1 MSTRRYRSAAAC
13 QNCRQ
18 RKVRCSVT
26 VTGIPCIGCTQ
37 DGRECHLPPGK
48 VQTIRERHARRAI
61 PAVSSPV
68 NTDPAGVAAPSSSVD
83 AFPGAFSTQQTN
95 GTGLSNTG
103 TRSVSHP
110 PEYPQRRAEERTGVE
125 IATKVLGRSNKN
137 GQAPFYTG
145 DSPGF
150 GSVFDI
156 CSSPRQPIQRHILL
170 TSKTSTFLSPE
181 DKEYLQYKGVFS
193 LPQNSTCNELLRAYF
208 HHVHPLTPVVD
219 ATTLPHLYPTGENQQ
234 HNLLLI
240 WSIFFVAANYVSA
253 DTWKMEGFSSRK
265 DMKDSM
271 YSRAKC
277 LHYIGGETNHTVLLQ
292 SALLLG
298 FYHSEADTHTQPW
311 YWLGVAI
318 SLCQS
323 IGLHRCSSA
332 VCATSPI
339 PEQQQRLW
347 RRLWWTCVFRDR
359 WLSLTMGR
367 PLRINMNDCNTMMPS
382 AADMLS
388 DFTELPESMS
398 DAYIPKDLPQLA
410 QYWVTMIQLTQLLGD
425 TLTLCYQPFGPSPSF
440 QQVESLEREISTF
453 QLPESKDTVSS
464 PVVTFYLYH
473 LQLHY
478 QAFLVT
484 FYRPFITKTPE
495 GLPVTQ
501 KSSWQTHIR
510 NSIDTA
516 ALQTNSV
523 LDSLVREKL
532 LDFSGPMTPPLLV
545 PAMHV
550 HLLNCKSP
558 DPLSRRL
565 GLNKLEL
572 CMMVLEQLQHT
583 HPSSSLFRG
592 IFLEAIHHIFPSYV
606 AQSTIPE
613 LATSEDSLQPNVM
626 TDGLMA
632 GFNIGEDAID
642 ALMDEVSIFN
652 FWESLNNMQS

>member
-26 VTGIPCIGCTQ
+26 VTGVPCIGCTQ
-37 DGRECHLPPGK
+37 DGRECHLPAKG
-48 VQTIRERHARRAI
+48 QTMREKQARRAAS
-61 PAVSSPV
+61 AVSSPV
-68 NTDPAGVAAPSSSVD
+68 NTRPAGMVSQSSTSVD
-83 AFPGAFSTQQTN
+83 AFPGASQVQNFIRPPVAVA
-95 GTGLSNTG
+95 
-103 TRSVSHP
+103 RSVSHP
-110 PEYPQRRAEERTGVE
+110 PDYPHRRDEEQTGVE
-125 IATKVLGRSNKN
+125 IATKVLGGNNKN

-150 GSVFDI
+150 GGVFDI
-156 CSSPRQPIQRHILL
+156 CSSPRQPVQRHILL
-170 TSKTSTFLSPE
+170 TSKTSTKLSPE
-181 DKEYLQYKGVFS
+181 DKEYLQYKGVFN
-193 LPQNSTCNELLRAYF
+193 LPREKTYNELLQAYF

-219 ATTLPHLYPTGENQQ
+219 ATTLPQLYPSGDNQQ

-240 WSIFFVAANYVSA
+240 WSICFVAANYISA
-253 DTWKMEGFSSRK
+253 DTWRLEGFSSRK

-277 LHYIGGETNHTVLLQ
+277 LHYIGGETDHTVLLQ

-323 IGLHRCSSA
+323 IGLHRFSSA

-382 AADMLS
+382 ADDMLS
-388 DFTELPESMS
+388 DFVELPGST
-398 DAYIPKDLPQLA
+398 AFIPRDLPQLA
-410 QYWVTMIQLTQLLGD
+410 DYWVTMIQLTQLLGD
-425 TLTLCYQPFGPSPSF
+425 TLTLSYQPFGPSPSF
-440 QQVESLEREISTF
+440 QQVEELERKIMLF
-453 QLPESKDTVSS
+453 QLPNNHDTGSS
-464 PVVTFYLYH
+464 PFATFYLYH
-473 LQLHY
+473 LELHY

-495 GLPVTQ
+495 GLPIPRQ
-501 KSSWQTHIR
+501 NSWQIHVR

-516 ALQTNSV
+516 ALQTNAV

-558 DPLSRRL
+558 GPLSRRL

-572 CMMVLEQLQHT
+572 CMMVLEQMQHT

-592 IFLEAIHHIFPSYV
+592 IFLAAIHHIFPSYV

-613 LATSEDSLQPNVM
+613 LASSESSPPQDISVNDP
-626 TDGLMA
+626 MA
-632 GFNIGEDAID
+632 GITIGEDAID

-652 FWESLNNMQS
+652 FWESLNSMQT